1 MKITQL
7 SVFLEN
13 EKGRLLAVIK
23 ALAEAGINIRALSM
37 AETGDYGV
45 IRMIVSDAAKGEAA
59 LKKAGLAVKK
69 TDVIACEVP
78 DVPGGLAEV
87 LGKFSESSINIEYM
101 YAFVEK
107 QGGNA
112 VMVFRVD
119 DHEKASGKLESIG
132 IKMLSEKDIS
142 KL

>member
-23 ALAEAGINIRALSM
+23 ALADAKVNIRALSM

-45 IRMIVSDAAKGEAA
+45 IRMIVSDATAGEEA
-59 LKKAGLAVKK
+59 LKKASLTVKR
-69 TDVIACEVP
+69 TDVLACEAQ
-78 DVPGGLAEV
+78 DKPGGLAAV
-87 LGKFSESSINIEYM
+87 LDKFSEAAINIEYM

-107 QGGNA
+107 QGENA
-112 VMVFRVD
+112 VMVFRVENAD
-119 DHEKASGKLESIG
+119 QASGKLESRG
-132 IKMLSEKDIS
+132 IKLLSGQDIEK
-142 KL
+142 L